1 MSTKG
6 EFTKEDQKELQR
18 LFENAKSG
26 LDEDI
31 EALVRFEKEKKIE
44 PDEEEAYLSMKIEP
58 ETEQEKR
65 LEMKGRPADKRR
77 SAEAIDIDAIAKAY
91 GVDLK
96 EAQDE
101 GELVKG
107 DLQNYLNS
115 RFVAR
120 PSPYETR
127 DEYEQRNINAFESL
141 GLNWFNKGDR
151 ERVFKSM
158 EAANLLDAR
167 EGLAEEAT
175 SGVGGF
181 LRSLVFPRTTERAVK
196 DILEGEDSEGYG
208 KDIALD
214 VAENALQSIASPV
227 TGGFAITGKGLR
239 AARAAKAA
247 REAQKAAS
255 TARKAV
261 GAMTAAERAQR
272 AGKSAGTLAG
282 IGGDAAAVPFL
293 MELADAAAYDEE
305 ESPRGEFS
313 PEDVL
318 VGAAVNAITP
328 VMLQRYG
335 RRGARM
341 AGEEGT
347 KAEKALED
355 LQEVT
360 GAGRLRDYLTP
371 YVTNKAGRSESVR
384 ALPLMSDIV
393 EKQKEES
400 ERREKKERTLREKEA
415 KWSRGL
421 SIPMPGDRDYE
432 DYRKFKERVTK
443 RMMLRDYVE

>member
-65 LEMKGRPADKRR
+65 LEMKGRAADERR
-77 SAEAIDIDAIAKAY
+77 ETEAIDIDAIAKAY

-96 EAQDE
+96 EAQEE

-120 PSPYETR
+120 PSPNETR
-127 DEYEQRNINAFESL
+127 DEYIQRNINAFEAL

-167 EGLAEEAT
+167 EGLAEEWT
-175 SGVGGF
+175 SGPMGL
-181 LRSLVFPRTTERAVK
+181 LRQLVAPRQTEHAVR
-196 DILEGEDSEGYG
+196 DILEGERTGSYL
-208 KDIALD
+208 KDYLLD
-214 VAENALQSIASPV
+214 WGENTLQSINAPV
-227 TGGFAITGKGLR
+227 SALGKGMKV
-239 AARAAKAA
+239 ASGVKA
-247 REAQKAAS
+247 AQKAAS
-255 TARKAV
+255 AAKKA
-261 GAMTAAERAQR
+261 GKAKKSGEAMTMAERAEK
-272 AGKSAGTLAG
+272 AGKAAGTLAG
-282 IGGDAAAVPFL
+282 VGGDAAAVPFL
-293 MELADAAAYDEE
+293 MELADAAAYDAG

-313 PEDVL
+313 VEDVL
-318 VGAAVNAITP
+318 VGAGTNLATPVFLSRVGTKGTRALGDDATKAAQAIEDIKDAVNF
-328 VMLQRYG
+328 
-335 RRGARM
+335 
-341 AGEEGT
+341 
-347 KAEKALED
+347 K
-355 LQEVT
+355 
-360 GAGRLRDYLTP
+360 RLADYAVP
-371 YVTNKAGRSESVR
+371 YAVNKLGRSEYTSFIPGIGSIAKER
-384 ALPLMSDIV
+384 A
-393 EKQKEES
+393 KET

-415 KWSRGL
+415 RWSRGL

-432 DYRKFKERVTK
+432 DFKKFKERIAE

>member
-1 MSTKG
+1 VAVK
-6 EFTKEDQKELQR
+6 
-18 LFENAKSG
+18 A
-26 LDEDI
+26 
-31 EALVRFEKEKKIE
+31 
-44 PDEEEAYLSMKIEP
+44 EP

-65 LEMKGRPADKRR
+65 QSMKGRAADERR
-77 SAEAIDIDAIAKAY
+77 ESEAIDIDAIAKAY
-91 GVDLK
+91 GVDLE
-96 EAQDE
+96 EAKDE

-120 PSPYETR
+120 PSPNETR
-127 DEYEQRNINAFESL
+127 DEYEQRNINAFEAL
-141 GLNWFNKGDR
+141 GLNWFNRGDR
-151 ERVFKSM
+151 ERVYKSM
-158 EAANLLDAR
+158 ESANLLDAR
-167 EGLAEEAT
+167 EGIAEEAT

-181 LRSLVFPRTTERAVK
+181 LRSLVFPRTTERAVN
-196 DILEGEDSEGYG
+196 DIQECEDSEGYG

-214 VAENALQSIASPV
+214 VAENALQTIAAPV
-227 TGGFAITGKGLR
+227 TGGYSLGFKLPKVMR
-239 AARAAKAA
+239 SLKVAKAQQA
-247 REAQKAAS
+247 ASAAQKAAS
-255 TARKAV
+255 TAEKTGR
-261 GAMTAAERAQR
+261 AMTAMERAQR
-272 AGKSAGTLAG
+272 AGKAAGTLAG

-293 MELADAAAYDEE
+293 MELADAAAYDED

-347 KAEKALED
+347 KAEKAIEE

-393 EKQKEES
+393 EKQKEEA
-400 ERREKKERTLREKEA
+400 ERREKRERTLREKEA

-421 SIPMPGDRDYE
+421 SIPMPGDRDYD
-432 DYRKFKERVTK
+432 DYQKFKERVSE

>member
-1 MSTKG
+1 MAEKRITK
-6 EFTKEDQKELQR
+6 KERDELQR
-18 LFENAKSG
+18 LFENMKSG
-26 LDEDI
+26 KDDDIDALYIYADEI
-31 EALVRFEKEKKIE
+31 GVE
-44 PDEEEAYLSMKIEP
+44 PDEIAEYVSVKAEP

-65 LEMKGRPADKRR
+65 MEKKGRAADERR
-77 SAEAIDIDAIAKAY
+77 ETEAIDINAIAKAY

-96 EAQDE
+96 EANEE

-115 RFVAR
+115 RFVAH
-120 PSPYETR
+120 PSPNETR
-127 DEYEQRNINAFESL
+127 DEFEQRNINAFEAM

-167 EGLAEEAT
+167 EGIAEEAS

-181 LRSLVFPRTTERAVK
+181 LRSLVFPRTTERALK
-196 DILEGEDSEGYG
+196 DILEGENSEGYG

-214 VAENALQSIASPV
+214 VAENALQSIAAPM
-227 TGGFAITGKGLR
+227 TGGFALTGKGLR

-247 REAQKAAS
+247 SDARKAAS
-255 TARKAV
+255 TAKKA
-261 GAMTAAERAQR
+261 GEAMTVAERAQR
-272 AGKSAGTLAG
+272 AGKAAGTLAG

-305 ESPRGEFS
+305 ETPRGEFS

-432 DYRKFKERVTK
+432 DYRKFKERITE
-443 RMMLRDYVE
+443 RMILRDYVE

>member
-1 MSTKG
+1 MAEKRITK
-6 EFTKEDQKELQR
+6 KERDELQR
-18 LFENAKSG
+18 LFENSKSG
-26 LDEDI
+26 KDDDIDALYIYADEI
-31 EALVRFEKEKKIE
+31 GVE
-44 PDEEEAYLSMKIEP
+44 PDEIAEYVAVKAEP

-65 LEMKGRPADKRR
+65 LSMKGRAADERR
-77 SAEAIDIDAIAKAY
+77 ETEAIDIESIAKAY

-96 EAQDE
+96 KAQDE

-120 PSPYETR
+120 PSPNETR
-127 DEYEQRNINAFESL
+127 DEFEQRNINAFEAM

-158 EAANLLDAR
+158 EAANLLDSR
-167 EGLAEEAT
+167 EGIAEEAS

-214 VAENALQSIASPV
+214 VAENALQSIAAPV
-227 TGGFAITGKGLR
+227 TGGFALTGNGLR

-247 REAQKAAS
+247 QKAAS
-255 TARKAV
+255 KAKKA
-261 GAMTAAERAQR
+261 GEAMTAAERARR
-272 AGKSAGTLAG
+272 AGKAAGTLAG

-293 MELADAAAYDEE
+293 MELADAAAYDAE

-313 PEDVL
+313 PEDVI
-318 VGAAVNAITP
+318 VGAAVNAVTP

-347 KAEKALED
+347 KAGQAIEE

-400 ERREKKERTLREKEA
+400 SRREKKERTLREKEA

-432 DYRKFKERVTK
+432 DYKKFKERITE
-443 RMMLRDYVE
+443 RMILRDYVE

>member
-1 MSTKG
+1 MAEKRITK
-6 EFTKEDQKELQR
+6 KERDELQR
-18 LFENAKSG
+18 LFENSKSG
-26 LDEDI
+26 KDDDIDALYIYADEI
-31 EALVRFEKEKKIE
+31 GVE
-44 PDEEEAYLSMKIEP
+44 PDEISEYVAVKAEP

-65 LEMKGRPADKRR
+65 LEIKGRAADERR
-77 SAEAIDIDAIAKAY
+77 ENEAIDIDAIAKAY

-120 PSPYETR
+120 PSPNETR

-167 EGLAEEAT
+167 EGLAEEWT
-175 SGVGGF
+175 SGPMGLF
-181 LRSLVFPRTTERAVK
+181 RQLVAPRQTEHAVR
-196 DILEGEDSEGYG
+196 DILEGERTGSYL
-208 KDIALD
+208 KDYLLD
-214 VAENALQSIASPV
+214 WGENTLQSINAPV
-227 TGGFAITGKGLR
+227 SAVGKGMK
-239 AARAAKAA
+239 AARAAKV
-247 REAQKAAS
+247 AQKAAS
-255 TARKAV
+255 TAKKA
-261 GAMTAAERAQR
+261 GEATTMAERAEK
-272 AGKSAGTLAG
+272 AGKAAGTLAG

-305 ESPRGEFS
+305 ETPRGEFS
-313 PEDVL
+313 VEDVL
-318 VGAAVNAITP
+318 VGSGTNLATPLVLSRVGTRGKRALGEDATKAAQAIEDIKDAVNFTKLAEYAVP
-328 VMLQRYG
+328 YG
-335 RRGARM
+335 
-341 AGEEGT
+341 
-347 KAEKALED
+347 
-355 LQEVT
+355 V
-360 GAGRLRDYLTP
+360 
-371 YVTNKAGRSESVR
+371 NKLGRSEYTSV
-384 ALPLMSDIV
+384 LPGIGSV
-393 EKQKEES
+393 AKEREKEI

-432 DYRKFKERVTK
+432 DYQKFKKRLTERMT
-443 RMMLRDYVE
+443 LRDYVE

>member
-6 EFTKEDQKELQR
+6 EFTKADQKELQR

-120 PSPYETR
+120 PSPNETR
-127 DEYEQRNINAFESL
+127 DEYVQRNINAFEAL
-141 GLNWFNKGDR
+141 GLNWFNKDDR
-151 ERVFKSM
+151 ARVFKSM

-167 EGLAEEAT
+167 EGLAEEFT
-175 SGVGGF
+175 SGPMGL
-181 LRSLVFPRTTERAVK
+181 LRQLVAPRQTEHAVR
-196 DILEGEDSEGYG
+196 DILEGERTGSYL
-208 KDIALD
+208 KDYLLD
-214 VAENALQSIASPV
+214 WGENTLQSINAPV
-227 TGGFAITGKGLR
+227 SAVGKGM
-239 AARAAKAA
+239 KAA
-247 REAQKAAS
+247 RVAKAAQKAAS
-255 TARKAV
+255 TAKKAEKAKKA
-261 GAMTAAERAQR
+261 GEAMTMAERAEKAGR
-272 AGKSAGTLAG
+272 AAGTLAEAAG
-282 IGGDAAAVPFL
+282 NAAAVPLL
-293 MELADAAAYDEE
+293 MEIADAAAYDEE

-313 PEDVL
+313 AEDVL
-318 VGAAVNAITP
+318 VGAGTNLATP
-328 VMLQRYG
+328 IFLSRV
-335 RRGARM
+335 
-341 AGEEGT
+341 GT
-347 KAEKALED
+347 KGTRALGDDATKAAQAIED
-355 LQEVT
+355 IKDAANFKKL
-360 GAGRLRDYLTP
+360 ADYIVP
-371 YVTNKAGRSESVR
+371 YGVNKLGRSEYTSFIPGIGSVAKER
-384 ALPLMSDIV
+384 
-393 EKQKEES
+393 EKET
-400 ERREKKERTLREKEA
+400 ERRKKKEMTLREKEA

-421 SIPMPGDRDYE
+421 SIPMPGDRDYD
-432 DYRKFKERVTK
+432 DYQKFKERITE

>member
-1 MSTKG
+1 MAEKRITK
-6 EFTKEDQKELQR
+6 KERDELQR
-18 LFENAKSG
+18 LFENSKSG
-26 LDEDI
+26 KDDDIDALYIYADEI
-31 EALVRFEKEKKIE
+31 GVE
-44 PDEEEAYLSMKIEP
+44 PDEIAEYVAVKAEP

-65 LEMKGRPADKRR
+65 IEKKGRAADERR
-77 SAEAIDIDAIAKAY
+77 ETDAIGIDAIAKAY

-107 DLQNYLNS
+107 DLQNYLDS

-120 PSPYETR
+120 PSPNETR
-127 DEYEQRNINAFESL
+127 DEYVQRNINAFEAL

-167 EGLAEEAT
+167 EGLAEEAS

-196 DILEGEDSEGYG
+196 DILEGEDSESYG

-214 VAENALQSIASPV
+214 VAENALQSIAAPM
-227 TGGFAITGKGLR
+227 TGGFALTGKGLR

-247 REAQKAAS
+247 MDAQKAAS
-255 TARKAV
+255 TAKKA
-261 GAMTAAERAQR
+261 GDAMTVAERAQR
-272 AGKSAGTLAG
+272 AGKAAGTLAG

-313 PEDVL
+313 PEDVI
-318 VGAAVNAITP
+318 VGSAVNLTTP
-328 VMLQRYG
+328 YFLQRFG

-341 AGEEGT
+341 AGEEGS
-347 KAEKALED
+347 KAEQAIEELK
-355 LQEVT
+355 EVT

-371 YVTNKAGRSESVR
+371 YVTNKAGRSERVR
-384 ALPLMSDIV
+384 ALPLLSDIV

-432 DYRKFKERVTK
+432 DYKKFKERITE
-443 RMMLRDYVE
+443 RMILRDYVE